1 MGGALLLQVASNF
14 GNGTQVGLID
24 RGCDFMSGRCPVG
37 RGSPFVGGC
46 LWIAWTVSYREFW
59 IPKVEALHMVCLMIL
74 HASSAPG
81 WALLVVASLGFVT
94 NLHVYNVLQ
103 ISTMPLGVL
112 NFIGCELKNLTPL
125 PAWDW
130 RL

>member
-1 MGGALLLQVASNF
+1 MGGTLSLQVASNF

-24 RGCDFMSGRCPVG
+24 RGCPFMSGRCPFA

-46 LWIAWTVSYREFW
+46 PFV
-59 IPKVEALHMVCLMIL
+59 
-74 HASSAPG
+74 ASTGIPG

-112 NFIGCELKNLTPL
+112 NYIGCELVNLIIL
-125 PAWDW
+125 HAWDW